1 MNHKINSAPRPT
13 AATPTPRP
21 ATTCGTDDAEAG
33 WYFVYQ
39 VKSTGSCGGLI
50 GTPWIGGD
58 TAKVE
63 VEFRNGIRPASA
75 WCVPSR
81 ARLSVVPEN
90 GHWYYTCTLS
100 PAGNDQVY
108 AQWRW

>member
-13 AATPTPRP
+13 ATPTPRP

-75 WCVPSR
+75 WCVPAR
-81 ARLSVVPEN
+81 AQLTMVPEN
-90 GHWYYTCTLS
+90 GHWYYTCALT